1 MELRHCTTTQLS
13 VVLVLRCFRSSL
25 PAAVTGCGA
34 GHAGQHEGPER
45 GGHPA
50 PDPGSR
56 GGSWIHRPAQPK
68 PGPHTPC
75 ARPAPGTPQPCPRPS
90 AAPRAEGLCE
100 VPVAQ
105 PAPEGPAPGGVC
117 GVDTSGGCF
126 NTAGLG
132 PLHPLHPPGA
142 LSLQRGSVHSGLRPP
157 PGSVPLSIQATPP
170 TPPPPQPH

>member
-1 MELRHCTTTQLS
+1 MGHKAGGGLRAWPGVWGSPWLRA
-13 VVLVLRCFRSSL
+13 LVKGGGKGKGAGSRWGSNRTASWSL
-25 PAAVTGCGA
+25 PA
-34 GHAGQHEGPER
+34 
-45 GGHPA
+45 
-50 PDPGSR
+50 DPGSR